1 MIVPIVLI
9 PTRRGFDPGAK
20 LNPDESMSTLL
31 PASPRRSS
39 NWTEDEDAREGVSS
53 STQAR
58 SRGEEKFCTVRGGRL
73 GMQARGSA
81 THGVFGHVLEF
92 AMQVSSL
99 GELDSSILTH

>member
-1 MIVPIVLI
+1 
-9 PTRRGFDPGAK
+9 
-20 LNPDESMSTLL
+20 MSTLL

-81 THGVFGHVLEF
+81 THGVFRHVLEF
-92 AMQVSSL
+92 ATVCNAGRFS
-99 GELDSSILTH
+99 GELSWEVGHLTDKLVTLCLRQDS